1 MLFLQSLL
9 FLSIFLLPIIVYS
22 VEELSI
28 SGPMELHDIALNE
41 FVQMRRSDPTVSFS
55 EGPLLET
62 IREHSV
68 KRLMTVSNE
77 LLTLI
82 VSHNNELFVSVL
94 FTFISAMYI
103 LFVFV
108 LLV

>member
-9 FLSIFLLPIIVYS
+9 LFVSIFLLPTKVNG

-82 VSHNNELFVSVL
+82 VSYNVSL
-94 FTFISAMYI
+94 YI
-103 LFVFV
+103 LVIYCSYS
-108 LLV
+108 